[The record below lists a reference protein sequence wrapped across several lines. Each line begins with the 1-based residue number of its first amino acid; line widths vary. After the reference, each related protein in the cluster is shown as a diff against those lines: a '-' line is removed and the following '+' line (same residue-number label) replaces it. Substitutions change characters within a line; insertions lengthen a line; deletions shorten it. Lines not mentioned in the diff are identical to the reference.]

1 MTPFTRSIL
10 DAVIPATARWMVAT
24 MRRLEESNLDAEARW
39 ELLRRRLEQLS
50 RDPVAPI

>member
-1 MTPFTRSIL
+1 MSPFTRSIL

-24 MRRLEESNLDAEARW
+24 MRRLEESNLSAEARW

-50 RDPVAPI
+50 CDPVAPI